1 MKKIH
6 CLNPIAAC
14 GTDLFPADYE
24 MTDNKAEAD
33 AFLVRSASMHEM
45 ELPEGLLAV
54 GRAGAGVNNIPL
66 DECAKAGVVVFNTP
80 GANANGVK
88 ELVLAGMFLAS
99 RDIVGG
105 IKWCQDNAEDENIAK
120 TTEKSKKAF
129 AGWELK
135 GKKLGVIGL
144 GAIGAEVANAATHL
158 GMEVYGYD
166 PYISVNAAWRLS
178 RNVKHITN
186 VDTIFQECD
195 YITVHVPLL
204 ESTKGMINKE
214 KLDMMKDGVVI
225 LNFAR
230 DTLVN
235 DDDMAAALE
244 AGKVAR
250 YVSDFPNPKVVHMK
264 HVILTPHLGASTR
277 ESEDNCAVM
286 AVQEITD
293 YLENGNIKNSVNY
306 PACDMGVCQAAS
318 RIAVLHMNIP
328 NMIGQITAILAAQGV
343 NISDMTN
350 KSRDKY
356 AYTLL
361 DLEHKPEEVAALPY
375 DVYNRKEACAAVAG
389 NPISFLNI
397 DRAETQFSDDVDT
410 YADCVYEK
418 ARELLDTQIAEGV
431 YVTDAG
437 DHYYLYELTMDGRSQ
452 TGIVACSSIDDYVNG
467 VVKKHENT
475 REDKEIDRIRHVD
488 TVNAQTGPIFLAYR
502 QNETLKA
509 IVAEEKAKPAL
520 YDFVSDDGIRHRV
533 WKINDPAQTE
543 AIEAAFAAIPAT
555 YIADGHH
562 RAASAVKVGLKRRAE
577 NPGYTGEEPFNYFLS
592 VLFPDEEL
600 MILPYNR
607 VVKDL
612 NGLSREQFFEAVKEK
627 FELEEI
633 GKEPYAPA
641 EKGTFGMYLD
651 NTWYALKVLPQY
663 KSADPVKGLDVSIL
677 QDQLLG
683 PVLGIGDPRTDKRID
698 FIGGIRGLKELERR
712 VSEDMEIAFSMY
724 PTSIEELLAV
734 ADAGLLMPPK
744 STWFEPKLRSGL
756 FIHRLS

>member
-1 MKKIH
+1 MAVVKPFI
-6 CLNPIAAC
+6 CIR
-14 GTDLFPADYE
+14 PA
-24 MTDNKAEAD
+24 
-33 AFLVRSASMHEM
+33 
-45 ELPEGLLAV
+45 
-54 GRAGAGVNNIPL
+54 
-66 DECAKAGVVVFNTP
+66 
-80 GANANGVK
+80 K
-88 ELVLAGMFLAS
+88 E
-99 RDIVGG
+99 
-105 IKWCQDNAEDENIAK
+105 
-120 TTEKSKKAF
+120 
-129 AGWELK
+129 
-135 GKKLGVIGL
+135 
-144 GAIGAEVANAATHL
+144 NAA
-158 GMEVYGYD
+158 
-166 PYISVNAAWRLS
+166 
-178 RNVKHITN
+178 
-186 VDTIFQECD
+186 
-195 YITVHVPLL
+195 
-204 ESTKGMINKE
+204 
-214 KLDMMKDGVVI
+214 
-225 LNFAR
+225 
-230 DTLVN
+230 
-235 DDDMAAALE
+235 
-244 AGKVAR
+244 KVA
-250 YVSDFPNPKVVHMK
+250 S
-264 HVILTPHLGASTR
+264 
-277 ESEDNCAVM
+277 
-286 AVQEITD
+286 
-293 YLENGNIKNSVNY
+293 
-306 PACDMGVCQAAS
+306 
-318 RIAVLHMNIP
+318 
-328 NMIGQITAILAAQGV
+328 
-343 NISDMTN
+343 
-350 KSRDKY
+350 
-356 AYTLL
+356 
-361 DLEHKPEEVAALPY
+361 LPY

-389 NPISFLNI
+389 NPVSFLNI

-475 REDKEIDRIRHVD
+475 REDKELDRIRHVD
-488 TVNAQTGPIFLAYR
+488 TVNAQTGPIFLTYR

-509 IVAEEKAKPAL
+509 IVAEEKAKPVL

-533 WKINDPAQTE
+533 WKINDPAQTA

-612 NGLSREQFFEAVKEK
+612 NGMSREQFFEAVKGK

-633 GKEPYAPA
+633 GKEPYAPV

-663 KSADPVKGLDVSIL
+663 RSADPVKGLDVSIL

-712 VSEDMEIAFSMY
+712 VREDMEIAFSMY
-724 PTSIEELLAV
+724 PTSIEEIFAV
-734 ADAGLLMPPK
+734 ADAGL
-744 STWFEPKLRSGL
+744 
-756 FIHRLS
+756 